1 MTTDIELRL
10 VDPQAN
16 RFRVYGI
23 SETRTL
29 FGEACLV
36 LAWGRIGHA
45 LKQRTEIFAD
55 GVALDRRRRELLG
68 RRRRRG
74 YVVAATAVV

>member
-10 VDPQAN
+10 VDPKAN

-23 SETRTL
+23 TETRTL

-45 LKQRTEIFAD
+45 LKRRTEVFTD
-55 GVALDRRRRELLG
+55 GVALERRRRELLA

-74 YVVAATAVV
+74 YVVTASEVA